1 MRKIVMMMRKITNI
15 KNHVITG
22 NLSGSALANRSS
34 NPNSPI
40 VITRVFVKA
49 EPIVKII
56 PVSKYDMIIRF

>member
-15 KNHVITG
+15 NHVITG

-40 VITRVFVKA
+40 VIARVFVKA

-56 PVSKYDMIIRF
+56 PFSKYDMIIRF